1 MAPTATTLDELFRA
15 LDLSLTLRASNEEEG
30 AWACTLVR
38 PDGATFEIESV
49 TFFDVDPDSGEEWVV
64 EPTPSRVLGVLAGGE
79 VEAEDDEGSRGGRGD
94 GDGRQG
100 VPGRRGVRVA
110 GPAGRGGA
118 RVSPDPHSWSDRRK
132 ARPAPGGD
140 EHESERTLWCVS
152 EHAQEPTPRWPASAS
167 EMQARL

>member
-79 VEAEDDEGSRGGRGD
+79 VEADDEGT
-94 GDGRQG
+94 
-100 VPGRRGVRVA
+100 
-110 GPAGRGGA
+110 GA
-118 RVSPDPHSWSDRRK
+118 AEETATAAKSFL
-132 ARPAPGGD
+132 GD
-140 EHESERTLWCVS
+140 EAYALLL
-152 EHAQEPTPRWPASAS
+152 
-167 EMQARL
+167 RLDAEELD

>member
-49 TFFDVDPDSGEEWVV
+49 TFFDVDPDTGDEWVV

-79 VEAEDDEGSRGGRGD
+79 VEAEDGEGTE
-94 GDGRQG
+94 
-100 VPGRRGVRVA
+100 A
-110 GPAGRGGA
+110 AEETA
-118 RVSPDPHSWSDRRK
+118 TAAK
-132 ARPAPGGD
+132 AFLGD
-140 EHESERTLWCVS
+140 EAYALLLKLDAEELD
-152 EHAQEPTPRWPASAS
+152 
-167 EMQARL
+167 